1 MFFKF
6 RTDFHFSHEV
16 SLGEVSRWA
25 SNKVWLSKVPR
36 LSSSGTKLLLKYQRN
51 FVSISLE
58 RTMQCSCKSVPAY
71 SGSFCS
77 QIDKIWGSLRI
88 FSIKKTKQRICQIDE
103 NKQSVET
110 LLLSNFSHQ
119 LRLAYI
125 LQGKSFHRLGVSH
138 RRRTI
143 SIISYHTNWIVDHW
157 NGHYYGFGRLGA
169 IAHTAGWICNE
180 TLNRIPEHKVMSG
193 EGAKSRLAHA

>member
-6 RTDFHFSHEV
+6 RTDFHFSHEL
-16 SLGEVSRWA
+16 SLGDVTRWA
-25 SNKVWLSKVPR
+25 SNKVWLSKVPG
-36 LSSSGTKLLLKYQRN
+36 LTSSGIKLLLKYHSN

-88 FSIKKTKQRICQIDE
+88 FSTKKTKQRICQIYE

-110 LLLSNFSHQ
+110 LLSSNFSHQ

-125 LQGKSFHRLGVSH
+125 LQGKSFYRLGVSN

-143 SIISYHTNWIVDHW
+143 SIISYHISYQLNCRPLKGAPPWIWTSRGNRTYCRLNLQW
-157 NGHYYGFGRLGA
+157 NFEPHSWA
-169 IAHTAGWICNE
+169 
-180 TLNRIPEHKVMSG
+180 
-193 EGAKSRLAHA
+193 